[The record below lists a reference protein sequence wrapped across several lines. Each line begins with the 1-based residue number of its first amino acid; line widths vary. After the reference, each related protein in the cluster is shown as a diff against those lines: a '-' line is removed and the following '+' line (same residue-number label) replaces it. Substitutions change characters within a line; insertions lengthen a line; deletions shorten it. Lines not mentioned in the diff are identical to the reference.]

1 MKRSFKLFASL
12 LLMALGISSCGNTA
26 TPRPNTS
33 IGDIVESVA
42 FEGIET
48 KNMTLEMD
56 GSVELIP
63 VITYK
68 EGYSSGATVAWHNSN
83 SRVVQ
88 LDDNIA
94 VAIGYGS
101 STISAIAGNK
111 MCSLTITVNKP
122 DVPVHTFELN
132 NSSLSLLIGEESLL
146 SAYYDGQ
153 VVNATWAT
161 DNGTVATVNNG
172 NVTGISAGDAIITAT
187 YNNNTA
193 SCSVRVREQG
203 EEFTLTVSPTSLGLR
218 VGETHKLSVT
228 TSAPANVTF
237 SSNKP
242 EVADVDSEGVVTGN
256 GDGSAIITVSAN
268 GVSKTVSVSV
278 SSGEGRKDGTVY
290 FFIDYNNY
298 DIDDESKYLA
308 CFEWYRNRPLAGCAD
323 VPSEPTKAP
332 DPAFPY
338 FIGWSSKAII
348 DTKDDLWDM
357 EHDTMGT
364 DYVLFIFGIWADV
377 PAGEF
382 IK

>member
-26 TPRPNTS
+26 APRPNTS
-33 IGDIVESVA
+33 VGDIVESVA

-48 KNMTLEMD
+48 KNMTLDMD

-68 EGYSSGATVAWHNSN
+68 EGYSSGASIIWHNSN
-83 SRVVQ
+83 SRVIH
-88 LDDNIA
+88 LEDNIA

-111 MCSLTITVNKP
+111 MCALTITVNKP
-122 DVPVHTFELN
+122 DTPVYTFELN
-132 NSSLSLLIGEESLL
+132 LTSLSLLIGEEAML
-146 SAYYDGQ
+146 SAYYGGQ
-153 VVNATWAT
+153 VVTATWAT

-172 NVTGISAGDAIITAT
+172 NVTGISAGDAVITAT
-187 YNNNTA
+187 YNNYSA
-193 SCSVRVREQG
+193 SCNVKVREQS
-203 EEFTLTVSPTSLGLR
+203 EEFTLIVSPTNLGLK
-218 VGETHKLSVT
+218 VGESQKLSVT
-228 TSAPANVTF
+228 TSAPATVTF
-237 SSNKP
+237 SSNRP
-242 EVADVDSEGVVTGN
+242 EVADVTQEGVITGN
-256 GDGSAIITVSAN
+256 ADGSAIITVSAN
-268 GVSKTVSVSV
+268 GVNKTVSVSV
-278 SSGEGRKDGTVY
+278 SSNEGRKDGTVY

-298 DIDDESKYLA
+298 DVDDESKYLA
-308 CFEWYRNRPLAGCAD
+308 CFDWFRNKPLAGCTE
-323 VPSEPTKAP
+323 VPANPTKAP

-364 DYVLFIFGIWADV
+364 YYRLFIFGIWADV
-377 PAGEF
+377 PAEEF
-382 IK
+382 LK